1 MKRRE
6 LVNWSLPATVI
17 LVVLVAAAVL
27 ENQAAAQVQIPPAGE
42 NVHFA
47 LTAAD
52 DRAVTEQS
60 YRGKWLMVYF
70 GYTFCPDIC
79 PTTMLEIA
87 GALEALGPRADA
99 VQGVFV
105 TVDPD
110 RDTPEVLGDYL
121 KSFDPRLIGLTGTRA
136 QISAAAKSFRVFY
149 ERQDRDDGT
158 YSYDHSAFIYLVDAE
173 GRFIKAVAGDNGG
186 KQITDTLSVLMQ
198 AGR

>member
-6 LVNWSLPATVI
+6 LMNWSLRATVI
-17 LVVLVAAAVL
+17 LVVLAAVAVL
-27 ENQAAAQVQIPPAGE
+27 ENQAAAQVQIPAAGE

-47 LTAAD
+47 LTAAGG
-52 DRAVTEQS
+52 RAVTEQS

-87 GALEALGPRADA
+87 GVLKALGPRADA
-99 VQGVFV
+99 VQGIFV

-173 GRFIKAVAGDNGG
+173 GRFIKAVAGVNGG
-186 KQITDTLSVLMQ
+186 KQIADTLSVLMQ

>member
-6 LVNWSLPATVI
+6 LVNWSLRANVI
-17 LVVLVAAAVL
+17 LVVLAAVAVL
-27 ENQAAAQVQIPPAGE
+27 ENQAAAQVQIPAAGE

-52 DRAVTEQS
+52 GRVVTEQS
-60 YRGKWLMVYF
+60 YRRKWLMVYF

-87 GALEALGPRADA
+87 GALDALGPRADA

-173 GRFIKAVAGDNGG
+173 GRFIKAVAADNGG
-186 KQITDTLSVLMQ
+186 KQIADTLSVLMQ